1 VSKHVVDPFTLEI
14 INNALRSITDEMAVV
29 EYRSSFSP
37 VIREEHDF
45 NTVLLDAE
53 GNLVAASEQN
63 PSMLGVMQST
73 LRTSIEERGHLRPGD
88 TMIAN
93 HPYKGGSHTPDIQVF
108 TPSYDG
114 DTLIGYAGAIA
125 HHIDIGGRFVGTE
138 NPETTELYQEGLVFP
153 GILLVEG
160 GRRNAA
166 LYDLIRANVR
176 DPRSTL
182 GDLDAQVAACRIGSE
197 QLAGLCGRF
206 GTQTVLVAM
215 QTLLDQTAARAR
227 AIFESWGKESARA
240 EGYLDNGGPNLP
252 QPQRI
257 TVAVRASEGRLLVD
271 LDGTDPQVDVGLNVP
286 FANTLAA
293 VYYAV
298 REFTDLPMN
307 EGLTRQISVS
317 VPPGCLLNPTFPA
330 PTVSR
335 FMGMQRLAS
344 VAIDALGNLRP
355 ELAVAGSS
363 VCAAAFFFQSRD
375 PRSGRLGIFTD
386 YFGGGGGAR
395 PDAPGDHVVDSHT
408 ANCALVPVEVCESEY
423 PWVIE
428 RSELVEGSGGTGEY
442 PGGMGLRRVFRLL
455 AERADGMCNVDQT
468 LDIGRARGR
477 AGGGDGAAASFTVT
491 RASSGDIE
499 ILTGRSSVTL
509 FKGDV
514 MTLTT
519 AGGGGYGASVVQL
532 PRSLPHNERTY

>member
-1 VSKHVVDPFTLEI
+1 MTVNVDPFTLEI
-14 INNALRSITDEMAVV
+14 LNNALRSITDEMAVV

-45 NTVLLDAE
+45 NTVLLDRH

-63 PSMLGVMQST
+63 PSMLGVMQTT
-73 LRTSIEERGHLRPGD
+73 LRRSIEERGHLKPGD

-108 TPSYDG
+108 TPAYVD
-114 DTLIGYAGAIA
+114 DDLIGYAGAIA

-153 GILLVEG
+153 GVLLVEG
-160 GRRNAA
+160 GRRNES

-176 DPRSTL
+176 DPRSTI

-206 GTQTVLVAM
+206 GTDIVLTAM

-227 AIFESWGKESARA
+227 AIFQEWGSGTATA
-240 EGYLDNGGPNLP
+240 EGSLDNGGPNFPEPRLI
-252 QPQRI
+252 R
-257 TVAVRASEGRLLVD
+257 VAVRAVDGKLLVD
-271 LDGTDPQVDVGLNVP
+271 LEGTDPQVDVGLNVP
-286 FANTLAA
+286 YANTLAA
-293 VYYAV
+293 IFYAV
-298 REFTDLPMN
+298 REFTELPMN
-307 EGLTRQISVS
+307 EGLTRQIEVS
-317 VPPGCLLNPTFPA
+317 VPEGSLLNPEFPA

-375 PRSGRLGIFTD
+375 PRTGRLGIFTD

-395 PDAPGDHVVDSHT
+395 SRGPGDHVVDSHT
-408 ANCALVPVEVCESEY
+408 ANCALVPVEICESEY

-428 RSELVEGSGGTGEY
+428 SSSLADGSGGAGEH

-455 AERADGMCNVDQT
+455 ADRAEGMCNVDQT
-468 LDIGRARGR
+468 LEVGRAHGR
-477 AGGGDGAAASFTVT
+477 AGGSAGAPATFTVT
-491 RASSGDIE
+491 RAASGE
-499 ILTGRSSVTL
+499 VEVLSGRSSVTL
-509 FKGDV
+509 FQGDV

-519 AGGGGYGASVVQL
+519 AGGGGYGIPAYSI
-532 PRSLPHNERTY
+532 P